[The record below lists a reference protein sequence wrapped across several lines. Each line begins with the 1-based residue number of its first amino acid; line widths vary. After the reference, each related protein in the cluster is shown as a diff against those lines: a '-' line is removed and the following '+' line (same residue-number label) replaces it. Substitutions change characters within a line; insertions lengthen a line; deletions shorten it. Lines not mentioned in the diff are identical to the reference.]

1 MRLNVYDRPG
11 SGNFMSGSTVCAG
24 GAAREDRRMVR
35 VRRRWPWLLAAL
47 LHAGL
52 LGLLARCE
60 RPRDLGE
67 PSIEMEVVEMA
78 EAAEPAATEV
88 VEDEAP
94 AAEAPVPD
102 RAAARR
108 DVRRIEEPALE
119 PEAKA
124 EPGSAG
130 GGATGES
137 GETGLD
143 LGWVLGSIGEGK
155 GGGGSGGGAGGAG
168 GVGRGGGRGGTRAA
182 RTAAPARSPRRI
194 SRARPPQLVYPKRF
208 RDERGGEVFVA
219 LLTVDEDGWVVGV
232 RLVQGV
238 NPHADQKALDAV
250 WRFHYD
256 PALDQA
262 GRPIRARV
270 TQRFMVE

>member
-1 MRLNVYDRPG
+1 
-11 SGNFMSGSTVCAG
+11 
-24 GAAREDRRMVR
+24 MVR
-35 VRRRWPWLLAAL
+35 VLRRWPWLLAAL

-52 LGLLARCE
+52 LGLLARVE
-60 RPRDLGE
+60 RPRDLGDDA
-67 PSIEMEVVEMA
+67 SIEMEVVEVA

-88 VEDEAP
+88 VDEEALAEAP
-94 AAEAPVPD
+94 APVPERAVQR
-102 RAAARR
+102 RAARQ
-108 DVRRIEEPALE
+108 IEEGTPE
-119 PEAKA
+119 P
-124 EPGSAG
+124 PG
-130 GGATGES
+130 GGAIGES
-137 GETGLD
+137 AETGLD
-143 LGWVLGSIGEGK
+143 LGWMLGSIGEGE
-155 GGGGSGGGAGGAG
+155 GGGGGGAGHGAG
-168 GVGRGGGRGGTRAA
+168 GVGRGGGRETRAA
-182 RTAAPARSPRRI
+182 RAAVPARAPRRI
-194 SRARPPQLVYPKRF
+194 SHARAPRLVYPKRF

-256 PALDQA
+256 PALNHA